1 MLMIN
6 RTCKVFFR
14 ATPEE
19 LERIYAK
26 MESVGIRNLSAYL
39 RKIVL
44 RGFVIEIDMSDFKD
58 IQRLLSIESNN
69 LNQYARRANETGSI
83 YKADIESL
91 QRSHKELIR
100 LMGSILDKFNDMY

>member
-1 MLMIN
+1 
-6 RTCKVFFR
+6 
-14 ATPEE
+14 
-19 LERIYAK
+19 
-26 MESVGIRNLSAYL
+26 
-39 RKIVL
+39 
-44 RGFVIEIDMSDFKD
+44 MSDFKD

>member
-1 MLMIN
+1 MTN

-19 LERIYAK
+19 MEKVYSK
-26 MESVGIRNLSAYL
+26 MESVGIKNLSAYL

-58 IQRLLSIESNN
+58 IRRLLSIESNN

-83 YKADIESL
+83 HKADIESL
-91 QRSHKELIR
+91 QKSHKELIG
-100 LMGSILDKFNDMY
+100 LMGNILDKFNDMY

>member
-26 MESVGIRNLSAYL
+26 IGIRNLSAYL